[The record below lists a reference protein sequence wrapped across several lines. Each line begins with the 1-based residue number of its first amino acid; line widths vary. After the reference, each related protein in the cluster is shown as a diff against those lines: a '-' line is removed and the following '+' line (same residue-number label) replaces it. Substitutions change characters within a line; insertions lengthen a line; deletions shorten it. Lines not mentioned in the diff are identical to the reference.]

1 MFECVLLNFRQE
13 IWPEQFETIPE
24 TFSEIQNRKKRTA
37 FYWLIVAI
45 LIAMPSVAH
54 IFASPFFMYSNQHK
68 MSNISECTNSN
79 TNNIKSNLSTEIDLN
94 ETKAECSSTPSNDFV
109 GNGQNYENQNVENQK
124 ELRKPSK
131 PSQRRKDL

>member
-1 MFECVLLNFRQE
+1 MFKCVLLNFRQE

-94 ETKAECSSTPSNDFV
+94 ETKVECSSTPSNDFV
-109 GNGQNYENQNVENQK
+109 M
-124 ELRKPSK
+124 SK
-131 PSQRRKDL
+131 TLWNDMQFFGDAITEVLVKKLIFKS

>member
-1 MFECVLLNFRQE
+1 MFECMLLNFRQE

-68 MSNISECTNSN
+68 MSNISECTN
-79 TNNIKSNLSTEIDLN
+79 TNNIKNNLSTEIDLN
-94 ETKAECSSTPSNDFV
+94 ETKVECPSTSSNDFV
-109 GNGQNYENQNVENQK
+109 M
-124 ELRKPSK
+124 SK
-131 PSQRRKDL
+131 TLWNDMQFFGDAITEVLVKKLILKS